1 MTAIIKKEMKT
12 YFHNMSGYVFLFFFV
27 ILTALFF
34 MMTNVLQLN
43 GEYFYTLINSTM
55 IFMVMVPMLTMRLF
69 AEEYAQ
75 KTDQLLYTS
84 PVPTYSIVL
93 GKFVAACL
101 VLLIAMI
108 ITLIFPYL
116 ISSFGKLPVNR
127 IAGTY
132 IGFYFLGCS
141 FVSIGML
148 VSVMTNN
155 QIVAAVGSFALIFVF
170 YMADSVINAIPST
183 REAGLVFAAVI
194 ALILSFMLYSSTKNI
209 KAGIAA
215 FAGLVLISAVIFLT
229 SPSLYDGLAVKSLK
243 WVSLMSH
250 FQGFSLGILEVTDM
264 VYYISFSLLLNFF
277 TISII
282 EKRRWA

>member
-12 YFHNMSGYVFLFFFV
+12 YFNNMSGYVFLFFFV

-34 MMTNVLQLN
+34 MMTNVLQLS

-55 IFMVMVPMLTMRLF
+55 IFMVMIPMLTMRLF

-93 GKFVAACL
+93 GKYFSACL
-101 VLLIAMI
+101 VLLMAMV
-108 ITLIFPYL
+108 ITMIFPYML
-116 ISSFGKLPVNR
+116 SAFGELPINR

-132 IGFYFLGCS
+132 IGFYLLGCA
-141 FVSIGML
+141 FISIGMI
-148 VSVMTNN
+148 VSVVTNN

-170 YMADSVINAIPST
+170 YMAEVVISTIPST
-183 REAGLVFAAVI
+183 REAGVVFVLVI
-194 ALILSFMLYSSTKNI
+194 ALILSYVLYSSTKNI
-209 KAGIAA
+209 KVSVAA
-215 FAGLVLISAVIFLT
+215 FIGLAIISAVVFAN
-229 SPSLYDGLAVKSLK
+229 SPNFYDGLAVKSLR

-250 FQGFSLGILEVTDM
+250 FGGFSLGILEVTDM
-264 VYYISFSLLLNFF
+264 VYYITFSLLLNFF